1 VFKNRMLKKVF
12 VTKSKE
18 VTGDWRQPHN
28 EKCND
33 LYFSSNIIQIIKSRG
48 IRWEGHVT
56 YIG

>member
-1 VFKNRMLKKVF
+1 MLKKVF